1 MSSEEQ
7 EKGYKSGLIR
17 SLNPKGFNLERYTY
31 MLHRIT
37 GVILALYLI
46 AHIFE
51 IYHVG
56 LAVLNNNPQIW
67 YSTLAELSSLGIL
80 EQIGLWI
87 VAGSALYH
95 GANGLR
101 LILNEVF
108 GMLLGKPVLPEY
120 PYSPTSLSRPQ
131 KAAVY
136 IITAVVVAL
145 WIWAGLYLLAG
156 LGVI

>member
-1 MSSEEQ
+1 MTDREK
-7 EKGYKSGLIR
+7 KGYKSGLIR
-17 SLNPKGFNLERYTY
+17 SLNPVGFNLERYTY
-31 MLHRIT
+31 MLHRVT

-56 LAVLNNNPQIW
+56 LAVVNNNPQIW
-67 YSTLAELSSLGIL
+67 YATLAELSSLGIF
-80 EQIGLWI
+80 EKIGLWI
-87 VAGSALYH
+87 IAGSALYH

-101 LILNEVF
+101 LILNEAF
-108 GMLLGKPVLPEY
+108 GLLLGKPVLPEY
-120 PYSPTSLSRPQ
+120 PYTPTSLSRAQ

-136 IITAVVVAL
+136 TITAIVVAL

-156 LGVI
+156 LGIV